1 MMINLLNNIKISILT
16 LLIRFLY
23 GTCRWQVSGYN
34 HIANLLD
41 KQSSFIIAYWH
52 SNMLI
57 PYYSLAKHHF
67 HILAGFHKDAE
78 LGVLIGKKLGWK
90 FLRGSSSQKGS
101 EVFQQIVKLLS
112 KPNAVFAITP
122 DGPKGPAKIPKPGAI
137 RAAQKTGVPII
148 PVAGRSRRNWGFTNW
163 DTFYITKPF
172 STIELKFGEPLYF
185 SIDDDFDSCVTIL
198 KTQLDSL
205 EDIVLE
211 NMETD

>member
-1 MMINLLNNIKISILT
+1 MVNLLNNIKISILT

-23 GTCRWQVSGYN
+23 GTCRWQVSGFN

-52 SNMLI
+52 GNLLI
-57 PYYSLAKHHF
+57 PYYRLAKHHF

-90 FLRGSSSQKGS
+90 FLRGSSSQNGGA
-101 EVFQQIVKLLS
+101 VFQQMVELLS
-112 KPNAVFAITP
+112 KPNNVFAITP
-122 DGPKGPAKIPKPGAI
+122 DGPKGPTKIPKPGTV

-148 PVAGRSRRNWGFTNW
+148 PAAGCSRHSWGFTNW

-172 STIELKFGEPLYF
+172 TRIELKFGEPLYF
-185 SIDDDFDSCVTIL
+185 SLNDDFNTCVNTL
-198 KTQLDSL
+198 KTKLDSL
-205 EDIVLE
+205 DNEVTKNVKID
-211 NMETD
+211 